1 MINNL
6 YNSMTEAFTNGRT
19 VQTAVREFL
28 SEHGPHD
35 PQEAA
40 ELVAETISAWRQ
52 TNNNIIE
59 GDDHRK
65 VINNIIN
72 DVSRICKKEIS
83 YKIICKSRKEHVYV
97 AEKVEAKEPVIEE
110 PTSEPTPTEI
120 PFEPELPLEVVLA
133 QLMDK
138 HGDEAVGS
146 AVAALLKA
154 RS

>member
-19 VQTAVREFL
+19 VQTAVREFINDNRHNTP
-28 SEHGPHD
+28 ET
-35 PQEAA
+35 A
-40 ELVAETISAWRQ
+40 ELIAETISQWRQ

-59 GDDHRK
+59 SDDHRK

-83 YKIICKSRKEHVYV
+83 YKIVCKSRKEHVYV
-97 AEKVEAKEPVIEE
+97 AEPVEAKEPVIETE
-110 PTSEPTPTEI
+110 TAPTEI
-120 PFEPELPLEVVLA
+120 PFEVELPLEVILA